1 MREIKERF
9 MCDRC
14 GRSFTESDEEEA
26 ELCGYSTDPAHWLC
40 PSCYMEEKQKKQNMS
55 SHWRKPDHIA
65 FLLMLPFILAVLIL
79 CLVGDLFWIEVSGCV
94 LLFLWLYA
102 FSYDLEEEK
111 EAK

>member
-1 MREIKERF
+1 MKVR
-9 MCDRC
+9 
-14 GRSFTESDEEEA
+14 
-26 ELCGYSTDPAHWLC
+26 L
-40 PSCYMEEKQKKQNMS
+40 EKRNTLKK

-94 LLFLWLYA
+94 LLLLWLYA

-111 EAK
+111 EAKP